1 MIADV
6 TGNKVEGV
14 SDNDRKNNN
23 PSLLKIRARRKYIK
37 KRKKKQTKKLGTQK
51 PIPPEYKTLR

>member
-23 PSLLKIRARRKYIK
+23 PSLLKIRARKKYIK
-37 KRKKKQTKKLGTQK
+37 KGKKNKNKLDTQN